1 MLTGALLILAPLFFG
16 FALPLQN
23 RRLMTVIHYTVEAL
37 VYFILALL
45 GLGLGQME
53 GLTQQLGDMAIQVA
67 ALVGVLLVANLAGL
81 WLFHRWQPMSV
92 ALEESAPRPGYQ
104 RLFLAGLKPLAA
116 VAFGVL
122 AGYFL
127 LPDLPL
133 AEDLATWSLMLLLF
147 LIGLQLRNAGLSLRK
162 LLMNRQGLGIALAM
176 AGSSLLAGLAL
187 TPLLALPWHDALALA
202 SGFGWYSLSG
212 IVVGDAPRAGL
223 GRGGL
228 SQRCDPRNHRT
239 GHHSA
244 ADCPPPGDG
253 HRLWRRHRHGF
264 HTPGYPQQRRA
275 GLRAG
280 RHCLGLRTVVPVSG
294 FNGGFPVFSLDFTVR
309 RAIWTKGGLVPIYYV
324 IQH

>member
-212 IVVGDAPRAGL
+212 IVVGDAL
-223 GRGGL
+223 GPAWGGVAFLNDVIREIIALAIIPLLIARRPAMAIGYGGATAMDFTLPVIRSSGGL
-228 SQRCDPRNHRT
+228 AC
-239 GHHSA
+239 
-244 ADCPPPGDG
+244 
-253 HRLWRRHRHGF
+253 
-264 HTPGYPQQRRA
+264 
-275 GLRAG
+275 
-280 RHCLGLRTVVPVSG
+280 VPVAIASG
-294 FNGGFPVFSLDFTVR
+294 FVLSFLSPVLMGVFLSF
-309 RAIWTKGGLVPIYYV
+309 
-324 IQH
+324 H

>member
-23 RRLMTVIHYTVEAL
+23 RRLMTAIHYTVETL

-212 IVVGDAPRAGL
+212 IVVGDAL
-223 GRGGL
+223 GPAWGGVAFLNDVIREIIALAIIPLLIARRPAMAIGYGGATAMDFTLPVIRSSGGL
-228 SQRCDPRNHRT
+228 PC
-239 GHHSA
+239 
-244 ADCPPPGDG
+244 
-253 HRLWRRHRHGF
+253 
-264 HTPGYPQQRRA
+264 
-275 GLRAG
+275 
-280 RHCLGLRTVVPVSG
+280 VPVAIASG
-294 FNGGFPVFSLDFTVR
+294 FVLSFLSPVLMGVFLSFN
-309 RAIWTKGGLVPIYYV
+309 
-324 IQH
+324 